1 MQHNLK
7 KLIICLINFLKSYAI
22 LKKKISETCAYFPFN
37 CLTHSLKT
45 VWQLKYRLT
54 LPTLIFSQFFSI
66 ISNLIFSE
74 LKKNVPE
81 NQHPEITAA
90 MTEADLVTAMGDVIA
105 EIKEKAG
112 IVEREEGEDRQ
123 KGEKSKNYNLI

>member
-1 MQHNLK
+1 LSKINYK
-7 KLIICLINFLKSYAI
+7 KVAHF
-22 LKKKISETCAYFPFN
+22 
-37 CLTHSLKT
+37 
-45 VWQLKYRLT
+45 
-54 LPTLIFSQFFSI
+54 PTLILSQFFSI

-112 IVEREEGEDRQ
+112 IVDEKKEQGEEGEDRK
-123 KGEKSKNYNLI
+123 KGGKSKNYNLI